1 MNRLLLSKQAQN
13 HFNGFDLHMTKEHQ
27 FEWLESKTE
36 FRELRASK
44 HGEEL
49 RWLVNRETILDKDTG
64 QTVTRAALRHPG
76 ICVIV
81 PFLDD
86 GRLAL
91 MRQYRY
97 AVNQALWELPAG
109 TLEGREENAR
119 MIAVENPEECAAR
132 ELLEETGYEA
142 SQLTKVCECFAMPGS
157 SDEIIHLFFANDL
170 TRREQSLDIGEVI
183 YEIRGFSREEIE
195 AMIEGGEIRD
205 AKTLIG
211 LFYALRSKQFS
222 HQPIVE

>member
-1 MNRLLLSKQAQN
+1 MEN
-13 HFNGFDLHMTKEHQ
+13 H
-27 FEWLESKTE
+27 FEWLETKTE
-36 FRELRASK
+36 YREVRASK
-44 HGEEL
+44 HGDEL
-49 RWLVNRETILDKDTG
+49 RWLVNRETILNKATG

-86 GRLAL
+86 DRIVL

-97 AVNQALWELPAG
+97 AANEALWELPAG

-119 MIAVENPEECAAR
+119 MIALETPEECAAR

-142 SQLTKVCECFAMPGS
+142 GWLGKVCECYAMPGS
-157 SDEIIHLFFANDL
+157 SDELMHVYFAGEL
-170 TRREQSLDIGEVI
+170 QQREQALDVGEVI
-183 YEIRGFSREEIE
+183 YEIRGFSGEELE
-195 AMIEGGEIRD
+195 VMIASGEIRD

-211 LFYALRSKQFS
+211 LFQALSRRPGGVQIAP
-222 HQPIVE
+222 H